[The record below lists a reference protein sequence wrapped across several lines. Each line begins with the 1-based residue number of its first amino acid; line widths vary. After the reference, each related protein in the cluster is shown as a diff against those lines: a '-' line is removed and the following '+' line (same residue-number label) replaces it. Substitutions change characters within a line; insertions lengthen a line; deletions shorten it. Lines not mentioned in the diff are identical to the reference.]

1 MSLHATFAA
10 LADPTRHKILNL
22 LKKKDLSAGEI
33 GLHFDMTAPSISHH
47 LAVLKQA
54 DLVTSRRAGQE
65 IIYSLSV
72 STFEELTDTMINF
85 FKTK

>member
-1 MSLHATFAA
+1 MSLSNTFAA
-10 LADPTRHKILNL
+10 LADPTRHRILQL

-33 GLHFDMTAPSISHH
+33 GTHFEMTAPSISHH
-47 LAVLKQA
+47 LSILKQA
-54 DLVTSRRAGQE
+54 DLVQSKRNGQE

-72 STFEELTDTMINF
+72 STFEELSDLMINF

>member
-1 MSLHATFAA
+1 MSLSNTFAA
-10 LADPTRHKILNL
+10 LADPTRHRILQL

-33 GLHFDMTAPSISHH
+33 GAHFEMTAPSISHH
-47 LAVLKQA
+47 LSILKQA
-54 DLVTSRRAGQE
+54 DLVKSRRNGQE

-72 STFEELTDTMINF
+72 STFEELSDLMINF

>member
-1 MSLHATFAA
+1 MSLQTTFGA
-10 LADPTRHKILNL
+10 LADPTRHKILTL

-33 GLHFDMTAPSISHH
+33 ASHFNMTAPSISHH
-47 LAVLKQA
+47 LSILKNA
-54 DLVTSRRAGQE
+54 DLVKSRRNGQE

-72 STFEELTDTMINF
+72 STFEELSDAMINF

>member
-1 MSLHATFAA
+1 MSLHNTFAA
-10 LADPTRHKILNL
+10 LADPTRHRILQL

-33 GLHFDMTAPSISHH
+33 GAHFEMTAPSISHH
-47 LAVLKQA
+47 LSILKQA
-54 DLVTSRRAGQE
+54 DLVKSRRNGQE

-72 STFEELTDTMINF
+72 STFEELSDLMINF